1 MTLQNRPKI
10 LAFAGSTRKASWNKQ
25 LLGTAVKGA
34 EAAGADVAVIDLIDY
49 PLPFYDADVEASDGV
64 PANAR
69 ALRKLM
75 SESGGF
81 LIACPEYNGSL
92 PAVLKNA
99 LDWCSRPVDGE
110 DGLAAYRGKVAAL
123 VGTSIGPYGAVR
135 AIGHLR
141 SILSKVGTSV
151 LADEATVPN
160 AKDVFAEDG
169 TMKVPALDQLTRKIG
184 SNLAQAVAA
193 WDGARA

>member
-1 MTLQNRPKI
+1 LENRAAI
-10 LAFAGSTRKASWNKQ
+10 LAFAGSTRKGSWNK
-25 LLGTAVKGA
+25 LLLDSAVGGAREAGA
-34 EAAGADVAVIDLIDY
+34 EVTLVDLADY
-49 PLPFYDADVEASDGV
+49 PMPFYDADLELAEGV

-69 ALRKLM
+69 AFRKLLNGH
-75 SESGGF
+75 EGF
-81 LIACPEYNGSL
+81 LIACPEYNGSV

-99 LDWCSRPVDGE
+99 IDWCSRPVDGE

-141 SILSKVGTSV
+141 AILSKVGTHV

-160 AKDVFAEDG
+160 AKDVFESDG
-169 TMKVPALDQLTRKIG
+169 KLKVAALDQLTRRIG
-184 SNLAQAVAA
+184 ANLAQAVA
-193 WDGARA
+193 GPSGPRK